1 VTAFTPGV
9 PSALSPL
16 VRRIVAPNPSP
27 MTGQGTNTY
36 LVGIDE
42 VAVIDP
48 GPDIESHVDAI
59 VGASMRERVRWV
71 LLTHGHPDHAPATT
85 RLVEAT
91 GAEVLAFSRRDAGV
105 AGDRGLADG
114 DVVEGTEFRLEAVHT
129 PGHAPDHVC
138 FHLDEER
145 LLFSGDMILGGTY
158 SVVSP
163 PGGGDRTP
171 TSLRSASCAG
181 CASAESRAGH
191 GYVIERPRACIDDY
205 IRHRED
211 RERQILAVLDDG
223 PARVPRDRGTHLRVH
238 APGPARRR
246 RDAGARPPRQA
257 ERAKDGRR
265 AATRGHL
272 EGRLSA
278 GSCRPVRPRLGGGIV
293 GGRRRLRGLLGPG
306 GLDQLCGPCSPP
318 SRPAA

>member
-1 VTAFTPGV
+1 MTAFTPGV

-27 MTGQGTNTY
+27 MTGPGTNTY

-105 AGDRGLADG
+105 AVDRGLADG

-163 PGGGDRTP
+163 PGGGDMDAYLA
-171 TSLRSASCAG
+171 SLRKLRRMRL
-181 CASAESRAGH
+181 SRIAPGH
-191 GYVIERPRACIDDY
+191 GYVIDDPRACIDDY

-223 PARVPRDRGTHLRVH
+223 PARVPEIVERIYVDTPPALLDVAGMQVLAHLVKL
-238 APGPARRR
+238 RRE
-246 RDAGARPPRQA
+246 G
-257 ERAKDGRR
+257 R
-265 AATRGHL
+265 AA
-272 EGRLSA
+272 GR
-278 GSCRPVRPRLGGGIV
+278 
-293 GGRRRLRGLLGPG
+293 
-306 GLDQLCGPCSPP
+306 DQRSIWK
-318 SRPAA
+318 AA